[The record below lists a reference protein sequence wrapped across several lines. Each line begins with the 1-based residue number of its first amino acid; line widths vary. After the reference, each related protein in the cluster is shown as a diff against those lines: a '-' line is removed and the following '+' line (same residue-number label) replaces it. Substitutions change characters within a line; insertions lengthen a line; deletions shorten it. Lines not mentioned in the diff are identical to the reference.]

1 MPTAWNHT
9 LVMRSAVRKENSS
22 VQVNISTR
30 HGNLSA
36 ETQEKIREKVE
47 KLRRLFDRV
56 TAIQV
61 TANMEHRES
70 PSLELRV
77 SVEHAEDFVAT
88 ETSTSV
94 TAALDGVIHKVEQ
107 QLRKYKDKRRDRRS
121 QSLGRVEPPATPEP
135 EGI

>member
-1 MPTAWNHT
+1 M
-9 LVMRSAVRKENSS
+9 
-22 VQVNISTR
+22 QVNISTR
-30 HGNLSA
+30 HGNLSS

-56 TAIQV
+56 TAIDV

-77 SVEHAEDFVAT
+77 SVEHADDFVAT

-94 TAALDGVIHKVEQ
+94 AAALDGVIHKVEQ

-135 EGI
+135 ESEEI

>member
-1 MPTAWNHT
+1 M
-9 LVMRSAVRKENSS
+9 
-22 VQVNISTR
+22 QINISTR

-36 ETQEKIREKVE
+36 QTQERIKEKVE

-61 TANMEHRES
+61 TTNLEHRES
-70 PSLELRV
+70 PTLELRV
-77 SVEHAEDFVAT
+77 SVEHADDFVAT

-94 TAALDGVIHKVEQ
+94 AAALDGAIHKVEQ

-121 QSLGRVEPPATPEP
+121 QSLGRVEPPAAPEP
-135 EGI
+135 ESEEI

>member
-1 MPTAWNHT
+1 
-9 LVMRSAVRKENSS
+9 
-22 VQVNISTR
+22 VQINISTR

-36 ETQEKIREKVE
+36 ETQDKIRQKVE

-61 TANMEHRES
+61 TTNLEHREA
-70 PSLELRV
+70 PNLELRV
-77 SVEHAEDFVAT
+77 SVEHAEDFVAA

-94 TAALDGVIHKVEQ
+94 SAALDGAIHKVEQ

-121 QSLGRVEPPATPEP
+121 
-135 EGI
+135 

>member
-1 MPTAWNHT
+1 M
-9 LVMRSAVRKENSS
+9 
-22 VQVNISTR
+22 QVNISTR
-30 HGNLSA
+30 HGSLSA

-61 TANMEHRES
+61 TANLEHRES

-135 EGI
+135 EPEGI